1 MTVGPLLVQ
10 VYLSLIPFRLL
21 PLLSHIHCHLFLFK
35 LAHISIFLYFYISI
49 LLVTGLISG
58 WEDAPLAVEGRN
70 EALFAGQLLK
80 AHGIQVERGAEAIL
94 VLRPPLQC

>member
-1 MTVGPLLVQ
+1 MACRPPRRRSRTAVVHDWRAGKGPG
-10 VYLSLIPFRLL
+10 
-21 PLLSHIHCHLFLFK
+21 K
-35 LAHISIFLYFYISI
+35 E
-49 LLVTGLISG
+49 GLQ
-58 WEDAPLAVEGRN
+58 D

>member
-1 MTVGPLLVQ
+1 MTVESLSVQ
-10 VYLSLIPFRLL
+10 AYLSLIPSLSTSSAFTHPLPSL
-21 PLLSHIHCHLFLFK
+21 PLQTCSHF
-35 LAHISIFLYFYISI
+35 HISIF
-49 LLVTGLISG
+49 LVTGLISG

-80 AHGIQVERGAEAIL
+80 AHGIQVERGAESIL

>member
-1 MTVGPLLVQ
+1 MQ
-10 VYLSLIPFRLL
+10 AYLSLIPSFSTSSAFINLL
-21 PLLSHIHCHLFLFK
+21 PSLPLQTCSHLY
-35 LAHISIFLYFYISI
+35 ISIF
-49 LLVTGLISG
+49 LVTGLISG

-80 AHGIQVERGAEAIL
+80 AHGIQVERDAEAIL

>member
-1 MTVGPLLVQ
+1 M
-10 VYLSLIPFRLL
+10 
-21 PLLSHIHCHLFLFK
+21 
-35 LAHISIFLYFYISI
+35 A
-49 LLVTGLISG
+49 GLISG